1 MNAQATPSMSSM
13 PSIKS
18 SVYSGRSKAPVLHQ
32 SQTHSPQAEQAII
45 GAFLDCPGET
55 YDKVVGRLQAEHFME
70 PLCRLAFEKL
80 SALVSDGNEPDL
92 VMLAAAMDGYVSME
106 VTEIEEELSLIYER
120 FPSSKNVLGWV
131 KIVQDKFIQRQ
142 LENTGDR
149 LRDLAHA
156 QDFGPEEKIAEAN
169 KMLTDASSALS
180 NDSVATAEEMV
191 MHTLAQIQARTESG
205 GDVAGQSFGF
215 PELDDATTGMHGAE
229 LIVVAGRPG
238 MGKTAFAMAIAEACS
253 AHRDVSKRKRLL
265 MFSLEMSHEQ
275 MGMRWL
281 STLYEV
287 PSHAMRSGNVT
298 PEQWQRLN
306 DGLAQASE
314 LPFMIDKNA
323 SVNVEQICAT
333 ARKVHREHQ
342 GGLGMVVVD
351 YLQLITTSTRS
362 NANRAELVGEIS
374 RALKGLSRE
383 LKIPVVALSQLNR
396 SVEQRQDKRP
406 MMSDLRESGSIEQD
420 ADVIIFLYRDEY
432 YTKDACKEP
441 GIAEIIIAKQ
451 RNGEPQ
457 TVKLGWNGPLTKF
470 KSLRRSMSTSESVN
484 AAYDANFI
492 YVQDQPF

>member
-1 MNAQATPSMSSM
+1 MNAQTDQSM
-13 PSIKS
+13 KS
-18 SVYSGRSKAPVLHQ
+18 SVFSGRSKAPVLHQ
-32 SQTHSPQAEQAII
+32 SQSHSPQAEQAII
-45 GAFLDCPGET
+45 GAFLDSPGET
-55 YDKVVGRLQAEHFME
+55 YDKVVGKLQAEYFME
-70 PLCRLAFEKL
+70 PLCKLAFEKMT
-80 SALVSDGNEPDL
+80 ALVADGNEPDL
-92 VMLAAAMDGYVSME
+92 VMLAAAMDGYVTMD
-106 VTEIEEELSLIYER
+106 VPEIEEELTLIYER
-120 FPSSKNVLGWV
+120 FPSSKNVVGWV
-131 KIVQDKFIQRQ
+131 NIVQDKFIQRQ
-142 LENTGDR
+142 IEKTGDR
-149 LRDLAHA
+149 LMDLAHA

-169 KMLTDASSALS
+169 KMLIEASSALS
-180 NDSVATAEEMV
+180 NDNVSTAEEMV

-215 PELDDATTGMHGAE
+215 PELDDATTGMHPAE
-229 LIVVAGRPG
+229 FIVVAGRPG

-253 AHRDVSKRKRLL
+253 AHRDPARRKRLL

-298 PEQWQRLN
+298 PEQWERLN
-306 DGLAQASE
+306 EGLAEAAQ

-323 SVNVEQICAT
+323 SVNVDQICST
-333 ARKVHREHQ
+333 ARKTHRENP

-351 YLQLITTSTRS
+351 YLQLITTSTRN

-374 RALKGLSRE
+374 RALKNLSRE

-441 GIAEIIIAKQ
+441 GIAEIILAKQ

-470 KSLRRSMSTSESVN
+470 RSLRRPMSTSESVN
-484 AAYDANFI
+484 AAYEGKIVHDR
-492 YVQDQPF
+492 PF